1 MRALWPRCVVVW
13 RARAPRAGARGW
25 CSHRHHHPPTPHHTN
40 YTPHPQKKQKNRLL
54 KLEIIITVATFSLA
68 LYNLA
73 AGVLGENLVLPGAWT
88 ADVQGFVAIN
98 GTMLTLCVAAF
109 FGIVHFMRKRKLI

>member
-1 MRALWPRCVVVW
+1 MCEKREGREQGSESALAAVATPRQPYGK
-13 RARAPRAGARGW
+13 APRSAA
-25 CSHRHHHPPTPHHTN
+25 T
-40 YTPHPQKKQKNRLL
+40 QKKQKNRLL